1 MTPGVRMSSDLA
13 VDGNITAQRVTADSF
28 ESSGIGV
35 PSIDSNSSIELRAT
49 DQVRITQSPLRLA
62 SYTTTERDNLTPGN
76 ADMIYNTTTNKF
88 QGYANG
94 AWVDL
99 H

>member
-1 MTPGVRMSSDLA
+1 MTPSVRMSSDLT
-13 VDGNITAQRVTADSF
+13 VDGNINAQKFTADSF

-35 PSIDSNSSIELRAT
+35 PAIDSNSSIELRAT
-49 DQVRITQSPLRLA
+49 DQVKITQSPLRLA
-62 SYTTTERDNLTPGN
+62 SYTSTQRDALTAANG
-76 ADMIYNTTTNKF
+76 DLIYNTTTNKF
-88 QGYANG
+88 QGYANN